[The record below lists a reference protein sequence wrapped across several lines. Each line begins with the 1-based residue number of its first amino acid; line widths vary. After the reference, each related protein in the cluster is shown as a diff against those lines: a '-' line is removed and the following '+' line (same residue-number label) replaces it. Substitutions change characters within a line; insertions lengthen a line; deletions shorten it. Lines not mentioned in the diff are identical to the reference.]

1 MLFKGSS
8 PEKVHSKIY
17 YTLVRK
23 LWACEVEDCEEQF
36 QGEIDNNGDRKALCH
51 ISPLC
56 FSHHSVCPP
65 KYWPS
70 SWEEDAP
77 LVMVKDIK
85 AKNESQKLHI
95 SNFATVL

>member
-1 MLFKGSS
+1 MLFKCTS

-23 LWACEVEDCEEQF
+23 LGAWEDGSCEEQF
-36 QGEIDNNGDRKALCH
+36 QGVTDNKGDRKALCH

-56 FSHHSVCPP
+56 FSLQSVCPP
-65 KYWPS
+65 KYWTS
-70 SWEEDAP
+70 SWEEDAL

-85 AKNESQKLHI
+85 VKNESQKPRI
-95 SNFATVL
+95 NDFATIL